1 VDTYTDMLVQNAL
14 YNSSYNAVVKYIF
27 LLFGINFVV
36 EYLITFLPYYF
47 IIIIIFFIIT
57 IIIMFIFLV

>member
-1 VDTYTDMLVQNAL
+1 MHC
-14 YNSSYNAVVKYIF
+14 NSSYNAVVKYIF